1 MRTSPQNGTGA
12 RTLEIK
18 LGLLQQGVSMAD
30 IARAVK
36 RSRAMVSKV
45 VNGAEKS
52 AHIEDAIALAT
63 KKRVGELFPYRD

>member
-1 MRTSPQNGTGA
+1 
-12 RTLEIK
+12 
-18 LGLLQQGVSMAD
+18 MAD